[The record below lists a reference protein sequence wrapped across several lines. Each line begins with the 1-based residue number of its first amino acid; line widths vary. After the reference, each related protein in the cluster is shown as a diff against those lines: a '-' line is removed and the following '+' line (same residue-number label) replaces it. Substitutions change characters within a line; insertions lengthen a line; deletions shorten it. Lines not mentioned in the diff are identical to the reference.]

1 MLLCPL
7 LICYYVLKT
16 CYYVFKAKK
25 LQICLEDT
33 KKVRTFAAVQRN
45 EGLLNGVSHSYF
57 Y

>member
-1 MLLCPL
+1 M